1 MRPQPPQCS
10 PTGLQTASVWDT
22 NLPHVPLQKGA
33 KGELQSCQQGLLLA
47 GAAELMQHPEGAAPE
62 VSSIFGQ
69 LAFMLCVLLA
79 HGSVWPGDAHLS
91 SMVSKPAQVASAQ
104 NPGSGGGGRLALS
117 QFLWT

>member
-33 KGELQSCQQGLLLA
+33 KGELRSCQQGLLLT
-47 GAAELMQHPEGAAPE
+47 GAAELLQHPEGAAPK
-62 VSSIFGQ
+62 VSSIFWQ

-79 HGSVWPGDAHLS
+79 HRSVCGLGMLTRRPWSQSLPRWHQHRILGA
-91 SMVSKPAQVASAQ
+91 VVE
-104 NPGSGGGGRLALS
+104 GGLL
-117 QFLWT
+117 